1 MTEANKALDAAETL
15 VDLKAV
21 EASLAKKFEEISK
34 AYEQANGEIKNLGE
48 AKSETTGKIEAL
60 TKQYDDSV

>member
-34 AYEQANGEIKNLGE
+34 AYEQANGEIKNLG
-48 AKSETTGKIEAL
+48 ASQVRNHG
-60 TKQYDDSV
+60 QN